1 MLRLDLFLFAGL
13 QLLSQRAVHSA
24 IWVHRVFLVCILE
37 FGGSCPAKVCK
48 CGTFSLFSACV
59 VVLNE
64 KLCTLQRRIFR
75 ARSAIFG
82 KTLFAYTLYFLQ
94 NKLFKSSFLASAGN
108 LGIASAGER
117 PQIISVAFLVY
128 QDHWARVDLVFLPF
142 LDYWIIWL
150 DLYRT
155 RCGRSEAS

>member
-1 MLRLDLFLFAGL
+1 MAGVVPL
-13 QLLSQRAVHSA
+13 KCVNAARS
-24 IWVHRVFLVCILE
+24 VF
-37 FGGSCPAKVCK
+37 
-48 CGTFSLFSACV
+48 FSACV

-82 KTLFAYTLYFLQ
+82 KTLFAYIF
-94 NKLFKSSFLASAGN
+94 FKINYLKVHFLASAGN

>member
-59 VVLNE
+59 VVLDE
-64 KLCTLQRRIFR
+64 KLCTLQRRFFR

-82 KTLFAYTLYFLQ
+82 KTLFAYIF
-94 NKLFKSSFLASAGN
+94 FKINYLKVHFLASAGN

>member
-1 MLRLDLFLFAGL
+1 MAGVVPL
-13 QLLSQRAVHSA
+13 KCVNAARS
-24 IWVHRVFLVCILE
+24 VF
-37 FGGSCPAKVCK
+37 
-48 CGTFSLFSACV
+48 FSACV

-64 KLCTLQRRIFR
+64 KLCTFQRRIFR

-82 KTLFAYTLYFLQ
+82 KTLFAHIF
-94 NKLFKSSFLASAGN
+94 FKINYLKVHFLALAGN